1 VIAPSEEPPGPSS
14 RWRSARSSS
23 GFRFAV
29 HDVGRDAFGGRNLQ
43 TSPEVL
49 RITVLVA
56 NGSDECFQREHAERV
71 GQRDRCLSDFV
82 ICQAESRRHG
92 KGRST

>member
-1 VIAPSEEPPGPSS
+1 
-14 RWRSARSSS
+14 
-23 GFRFAV
+23 
-29 HDVGRDAFGGRNLQ
+29 
-43 TSPEVL
+43 
-49 RITVLVA
+49 VA

-82 ICQAESRRHG
+82 ICQAESCRHG